1 MIIISVLPSALPTL
15 EIPANRIVDMDNHRP
30 RSAHSPDDVFGHRP
44 APSPGRNLMRRL
56 PSVSLRL
63 PVVILVFA
71 AALIFIPFIQGPT
84 KQRVSAHGGG
94 DKFYVECLYSQVREG
109 WSATAYYHR
118 VTNHENH
125 KNNAFYTRWNTR
137 TGTAQLDDFEY
148 LVNVYDNEPYPFSV
162 ANFIVRYVETTDD
175 DEVEDNETFRIRVP
189 EDDTIL
195 DMDDAAK
202 DNECVVTIVDDDPHV
217 TAVEILSS
225 PVQGDTYGLNET
237 IRLAAHFNR
246 EVIVDGN
253 LRMGFT
259 IGSTWKGAP
268 YASGSG
274 TKILVFEHT
283 VVASDSDTDGI
294 HLSRGYTD
302 SEGNRHGLVSGKA
315 LDKVETDTR
324 SFHLYAGTS
333 ARSGHKVDGSY
344 EAPLTLLEAST
355 NTAGSKV
362 ILTFNRDIEIPSLL
376 QTLSDSLD
384 IDLGRFYAAVF
395 DVYAGGNGTRPV
407 DSRNASKDG
416 AKLTIDIQSAHYI
429 SSADQVNVAYNNIFA
444 EDSEGMFLDSAD
456 NILENFEPFSVNNVS
471 THFGTTFQSNKVSG
485 PTDLTIDEGSS
496 ATYSVGIDY
505 YPGSSINRVRFSVY
519 PAGALTL
526 SSNSV
531 SFNQFNWQDT
541 KSITVTP
548 NPSEDDDSVNT
559 WARLTATSSAAFTET
574 LRTRVLIEDDD

>member
-1 MIIISVLPSALPTL
+1 MLPTVIL
-15 EIPANRIVDMDNHRP
+15 IWGIPANRMVDMDQARPAYSRSSDGGSEHRP
-30 RSAHSPDDVFGHRP
+30 VASLKRSW
-44 APSPGRNLMRRL
+44 MRRL
-56 PSVSLRL
+56 PAVSLRL
-63 PVVILVFA
+63 PVILLVFA
-71 AALIFIPFIQGPT
+71 AALVFIPLIQAPAP
-84 KQRVSAHGGG
+84 QPVSAHGGG

-148 LVNVYDNEPYPFSV
+148 LVNVYDNEPYPYSV
-162 ANFIVRYVETTDD
+162 ENFIVRYIETTDD

-202 DNECVVTIVDDDPHV
+202 DNECIVTIVDDDPHV
-217 TAVEILSS
+217 TAVRIISS
-225 PVQGDTYGLNET
+225 PVIGDTYGLNET

-246 EVIVDGN
+246 EVIVEGN

-302 SEGNRHGLVSGKA
+302 DQGNRHGLVSGKA

-333 ARSGHKVDGSY
+333 ARAGHKVDGSY

-355 NTAGSKV
+355 NTTGSKV
-362 ILTFNRDIEIPSLL
+362 ILTFNRDIENTDTPGDTQRRSEHRPGAVLRRRLRRLCRKQRNQGGGL
-376 QTLSDSLD
+376 QECLNRW
-384 IDLGRFYAAVF
+384 G
-395 DVYAGGNGTRPV
+395 
-407 DSRNASKDG
+407 
-416 AKLTIDIQSAHYI
+416 Q
-429 SSADQVNVAYNNIFA
+429 
-444 EDSEGMFLDSAD
+444 
-456 NILENFEPFSVNNVS
+456 
-471 THFGTTFQSNKVSG
+471 THH
-485 PTDLTIDEGSS
+485 
-496 ATYSVGIDY
+496 
-505 YPGSSINRVRFSVY
+505 
-519 PAGALTL
+519 
-526 SSNSV
+526 
-531 SFNQFNWQDT
+531 
-541 KSITVTP
+541 
-548 NPSEDDDSVNT
+548 
-559 WARLTATSSAAFTET
+559 
-574 LRTRVLIEDDD
+574 

>member
-1 MIIISVLPSALPTL
+1 MLPTL
-15 EIPANRIVDMDNHRP
+15 GIPANRMVDMDQARPAYSRSSDGGSEHRP
-30 RSAHSPDDVFGHRP
+30 VASLKRSW
-44 APSPGRNLMRRL
+44 MRRL
-56 PSVSLRL
+56 PAVSLRL
-63 PVVILVFA
+63 PVIILVFA
-71 AALIFIPFIQGPT
+71 AALVFIPLIQAPT
-84 KQRVSAHGGG
+84 SQPVSAHGGG

-118 VTNHENH
+118 VTSHENH

-148 LVNVYDNEPYPFSV
+148 LVNVYDNEPYPHSV
-162 ANFIVRYVETTDD
+162 ANFIVRYIETTDD

-202 DNECVVTIVDDDPHV
+202 DNECIVTIVDDDPHV
-217 TAVEILSS
+217 TAVRIISS
-225 PVQGDTYGLNET
+225 PVIGDTYGLNET

-246 EVIVDGN
+246 EVIVEGN

-302 SEGNRHGLVSGKA
+302 DQGNRHGLVSGKA

-333 ARSGHKVDGSY
+333 ARARHKVDGSY
-344 EAPLTLLEAST
+344 EAPLTLLDAST
-355 NTAGSKV
+355 NTTGSKV
-362 ILTFNRDIEIPSLL
+362 ILTFNRDIEIPTLL
-376 QTLSDSLD
+376 ETLSDALN

-395 DVYAGGNGTRPV
+395 DVYAGSNGIRAV
-407 DSRNASKDG
+407 DSRNASIDG

-444 EDSEGMFLDSAD
+444 EDSEGMFLDSSD

-471 THFGTTFQSNKVSG
+471 TDLGTTFQSNKVSG
-485 PTDLTIDEGSS
+485 PTDITIDEGSS
-496 ATYSVGIDY
+496 ATYSVGINY
-505 YPGSSINRVRFSVY
+505 YPGSSTNRVRFSVY

-531 SFNQFNWQDT
+531 AFNWSNWQET
-541 KSITVTP
+541 QSITVTP
-548 NPSEDDDSVNT
+548 NPSEDDDSVNK
-559 WARLTATSSAAFTET
+559 WARITATSSASYTET